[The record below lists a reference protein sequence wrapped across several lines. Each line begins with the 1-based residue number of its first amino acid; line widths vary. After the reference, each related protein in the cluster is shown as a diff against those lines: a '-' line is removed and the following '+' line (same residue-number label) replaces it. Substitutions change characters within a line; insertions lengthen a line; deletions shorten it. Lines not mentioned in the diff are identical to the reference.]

1 LFSQKEF
8 FLGFAVDDEMLIAQK
23 TEKNQPDLHDEFRSV
38 SAAASNLRF

>member
-23 TEKNQPDLHDEFRSV
+23 TEKINQIFMMNF
-38 SAAASNLRF
+38 NLFLLQQAI

>member
-23 TEKNQPDLHDEFRSV
+23 TEKINQIFMMNF
-38 SAAASNLRF
+38 NLFLQQQAI

>member
-23 TEKNQPDLHDEFRSV
+23 TEKINQIFV
-38 SAAASNLRF
+38 MNFNLFLQQQAI